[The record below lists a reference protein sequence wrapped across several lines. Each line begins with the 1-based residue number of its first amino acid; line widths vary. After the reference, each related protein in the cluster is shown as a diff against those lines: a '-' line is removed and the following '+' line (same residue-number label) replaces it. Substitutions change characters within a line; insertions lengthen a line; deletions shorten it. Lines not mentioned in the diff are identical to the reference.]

1 MLNNLIEYF
10 NLDTLVKCYFD
21 NTRVINVLSKNG
33 INDLYDLYKCNINQ
47 VIMSDA
53 CGAKSKDI
61 IEEAYYYLIDL
72 SKQNKSTEE
81 IIKKYYYILDEFII
95 VSKKSDNEELRNQI
109 TFERFIEIYNEGGLS
124 DRDKINC
131 NMILNFLN
139 VYDGNEPLDYIS
151 CETAKFKSYSDAYD
165 FLNKTINSLK
175 VEKADIYKKYNGI
188 FTKKET
194 LEAIGLEYGITRE
207 RIRQINKNTTF
218 KIYNQLDRIFKK
230 IENTFTSD
238 YYIPHSNPMLKIYC
252 EYLETKK
259 IYEESEKFDTKIYSR
274 NNQIFNIINK
284 IEKELKEKG
293 VYEEEVDKA
302 LLKLFSK
309 KYTVVNNKILKNAT
323 LEQFVPHVIEKIGR
337 PVNLNV
343 QSDVDLIYK
352 MLKDEYSITSNY
364 EDARNIERVLGQN
377 SILIDF
383 RTYISA
389 NLQKRTDISE
399 VLEYINENE
408 VTNAQKIYS
417 EFQKLWNDI
426 EIYSHAGV
434 YGYLK
439 YYYPELYNYSGR
451 SMVISKLG
459 SETSWGGI
467 VINLIKEKKEP
478 VSYDEVVEMY
488 SALSKTIWV
497 MLESNFDDLILWG
510 DNKYYCN
517 SELKLKDE
525 DISFITSFIYNKKIV
540 DEKELFVYILNNKPY
555 MLNDNYIDNEKQ
567 LNKYIKA
574 YYDEIINYNSNTK
587 SYYI

>member
-1 MLNNLIEYF
+1 
-10 NLDTLVKCYFD
+10 
-21 NTRVINVLSKNG
+21 
-33 INDLYDLYKCNINQ
+33 
-47 VIMSDA
+47 
-53 CGAKSKDI
+53 
-61 IEEAYYYLIDL
+61 
-72 SKQNKSTEE
+72 
-81 IIKKYYYILDEFII
+81 
-95 VSKKSDNEELRNQI
+95 
-109 TFERFIEIYNEGGLS
+109 
-124 DRDKINC
+124 
-131 NMILNFLN
+131 MIAA
-139 VYDGNEPLDYIS
+139 V
-151 CETAKFKSYSDAYD
+151 
-165 FLNKTINSLK
+165 
-175 VEKADIYKKYNGI
+175 
-188 FTKKET
+188 
-194 LEAIGLEYGITRE
+194 
-207 RIRQINKNTTF
+207 
-218 KIYNQLDRIFKK
+218 IFKK

-252 EYLETKK
+252 EYLKEKK

-284 IEKELKEKG
+284 IEKELEEKG

-323 LEQFVPHVIEKIGR
+323 LEHFVPHVIEKIGR

-352 MLKDEYSITSNY
+352 MLKDEYSITSNC

-408 VTNAQKIYS
+408 VTNAKKIYS
-417 EFQKLWNDI
+417 EFKKLWNDI
-426 EIYSHAGV
+426 EIYNHVGV

-439 YYYPELYNYSGR
+439 YFYPELYNYSGR

-467 VINLIKEKKEP
+467 VINLIKEKREP
-478 VSYDEVVEMY
+478 VSYDEVVEIY
-488 SALSKTIWV
+488 SALSKTIWIN
-497 MLESNFDDLILWG
+497 LESNFDDLILWG

-525 DISFITSFIYNKKIV
+525 DISFITSFIYNKKNV

-567 LNKYIKA
+567 LNKFIKA
-574 YYDEIINYNSNTK
+574 YYDGIINYNSNTK